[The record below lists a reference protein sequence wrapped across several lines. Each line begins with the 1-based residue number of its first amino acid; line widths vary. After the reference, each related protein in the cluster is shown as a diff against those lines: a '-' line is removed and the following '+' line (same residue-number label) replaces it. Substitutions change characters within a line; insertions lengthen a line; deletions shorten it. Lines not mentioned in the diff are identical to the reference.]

1 MGGHRRPARLPAGL
15 SRRAQAGGASSSG
28 ACSARAAVPSARPR
42 PCGSGQPA
50 VERIGPPALE
60 PTVPLRITP
69 ELRGLT
75 QPAVDVGGDVGRVAR
90 IERGQLRRIVCRV
103 PNPHQVI
110 AASDACSGGGK
121 LRGIDANPLLGHE
134 GALRVLLGDLRCHDF
149 FDAQVICSPHFA
161 ASVFCELAS
170 IWMALALVRVLA
182 NAHPLAPTSFNT
194 KTLAS
199 GTPSESTVER
209 VIACGSATSRWRA
222 SSNQSRNRATRIV
235 RHVIKV

>member
-1 MGGHRRPARLPAGL
+1 MPV
-15 SRRAQAGGASSSG
+15 
-28 ACSARAAVPSARPR
+28 RAAESFGVSMPTCCLGAKVLFGYFSA
-42 PCGSGQPA
+42 
-50 VERIGPPALE
+50 IF
-60 PTVPLRITP
+60 
-69 ELRGLT
+69 
-75 QPAVDVGGDVGRVAR
+75 
-90 IERGQLRRIVCRV
+90 
-103 PNPHQVI
+103 
-110 AASDACSGGGK
+110 AAT
-121 LRGIDANPLLGHE
+121 I
-134 GALRVLLGDLRCHDF
+134 F
-149 FDAQVICSPHFA
+149 FDAQLICSPHFA

-170 IWMALALVRVLA
+170 SWMALALVRVLA